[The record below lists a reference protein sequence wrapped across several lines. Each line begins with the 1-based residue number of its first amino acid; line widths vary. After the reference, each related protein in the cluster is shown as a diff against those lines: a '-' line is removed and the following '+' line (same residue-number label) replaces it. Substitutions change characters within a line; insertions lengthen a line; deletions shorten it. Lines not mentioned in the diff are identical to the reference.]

1 MPEEA
6 VIFERCNGITLH
18 LLCGGQVSPA
28 PGHPAHLPGWA
39 ACLDHCHQSEL
50 RHGNFTHFHRTCWSL
65 VKAEQ
70 HGHGAPKRAHGLPG
84 QSYSSE
90 TLWRHLN
97 RQSHF
102 AMAQYTAAC
111 GDGVFHLVGP
121 PIPSLLS
128 QETVTIV
135 WKNQKNKSGSCWSH
149 CLHTSERQRLKT
161 ITLAYLPHPIQ
172 TLEWILLLGTYSYIQ
187 MFKTINK
194 FTL

>member
-1 MPEEA
+1 MEA
-6 VIFERCNGITLH
+6 VVDWWAWHRVAWHTSQPASTATSPIFTKKKVRA
-18 LLCGGQVSPA
+18 CG
-28 PGHPAHLPGWA
+28 
-39 ACLDHCHQSEL
+39 
-50 RHGNFTHFHRTCWSL
+50 SL

-70 HGHGAPKRAHGLPG
+70 HGHGVPKPAGSLLG
-84 QSYSSE
+84 QNYSFK

-97 RQSHF
+97 RQRQF
-102 AMAQYTAAC
+102 AMAQRIATC

-121 PIPSLLS
+121 PISTLLS
-128 QETVTIV
+128 HETMTIV

-149 CLHTSERQRLKT
+149 CLHTPERQRLKT